1 MKMTHFV
8 EVKDESGVAVLLVHL
23 AVEED
28 DLPPGDDNV
37 ELLPAVPSD
46 VLLAGG
52 LEPTLQAGLGITQ
65 VGLGPN

>member
-28 DLPPGDDNV
+28 DLPAGHDHV
-37 ELLPAVPSD
+37 ELLPAVSPD
-46 VLLAGG
+46 VLLARG
-52 LEPTLQAGLGITQ
+52 LKPALKTSLSVSQLS
-65 VGLGPN
+65 LRN